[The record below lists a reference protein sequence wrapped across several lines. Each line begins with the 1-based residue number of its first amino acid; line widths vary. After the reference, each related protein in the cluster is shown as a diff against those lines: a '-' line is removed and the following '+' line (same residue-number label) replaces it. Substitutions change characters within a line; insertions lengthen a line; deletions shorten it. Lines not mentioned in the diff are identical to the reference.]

1 VVERLLHMQRSDCLT
16 ARRLERQFD
25 DGTRDVLFSPT
36 HSLWIEQDEKKP
48 NRWELF
54 MDNRGNWFVGAA
66 ESPQRCAEMLSFGTT
81 SFPWGW
87 IRVFPAR

>member
-1 VVERLLHMQRSDCLT
+1 MQRSDCLT

-48 NRWELF
+48 NRWELIHGQSGKLVCWCSRVAPALCR
-54 MDNRGNWFVGAA
+54 DAVLWNDIVPVG
-66 ESPQRCAEMLSFGTT
+66 LH
-81 SFPWGW
+81 
-87 IRVFPAR
+87 